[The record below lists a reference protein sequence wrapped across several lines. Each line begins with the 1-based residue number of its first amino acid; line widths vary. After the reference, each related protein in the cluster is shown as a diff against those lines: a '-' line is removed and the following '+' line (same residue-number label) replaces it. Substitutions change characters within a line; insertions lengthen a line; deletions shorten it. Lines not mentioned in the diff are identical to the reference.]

1 MDFPWICISR
11 TQAAATIRPDTH
23 MVEDTR
29 AIAELSLQGVDEAA
43 RLSQGRLK
51 TTLPKGDQARSPP
64 EVSADLLARRSR
76 GRTSRRKTRHGPA
89 ARDTALAI
97 KRLVLGR

>member
-29 AIAELSLQGVDEAA
+29 AIAELSLQAVNEARKA
-43 RLSQGRLK
+43 VSGTAQDNAAQGR
-51 TTLPKGDQARSPP
+51 S
-64 EVSADLLARRSR
+64 S
-76 GRTSRRKTRHGPA
+76 
-89 ARDTALAI
+89 ALAA
-97 KRLVLGR
+97 